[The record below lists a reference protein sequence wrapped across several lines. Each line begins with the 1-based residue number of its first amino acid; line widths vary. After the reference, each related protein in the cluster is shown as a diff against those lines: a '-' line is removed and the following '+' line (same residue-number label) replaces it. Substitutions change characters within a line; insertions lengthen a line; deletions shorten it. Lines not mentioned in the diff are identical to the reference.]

1 MNILERAKKLVCDL
15 NPTEAE
21 RLNMLDGRSVQTW
34 PEWAQRDFKLAC
46 DAMVAMGRKETDDKN
61 MNTIQPNTFEPSTL
75 DQALAEI
82 KRLNEILSGLAK
94 TAQEQY
100 EEKERILDAG
110 RKMRG
115 AIRERSSNTVNF
127 TEAVH
132 DWDFRIRS
140 AQRPLVLRLS
150 R

>member
-1 MNILERAKKLVCDL
+1 M
-15 NPTEAE
+15 T
-21 RLNMLDGRSVQTW
+21 
-34 PEWAQRDFKLAC
+34 
-46 DAMVAMGRKETDDKN
+46 
-61 MNTIQPNTFEPSTL
+61 TIQPKTFEPSNL
-75 DQALAEI
+75 DEALAEI
-82 KRLNEILSGLAK
+82 KRLNEILSGLAV

-140 AQRPLVLRLS
+140 A
-150 R
+150 